1 MGVYLAITVKSSKG
15 ISLLNHGWIKGG
27 KRFDVKDNQFGSHD
41 YAFSKPDG
49 SIYSYSPV
57 AVDFVGRVLGM
68 DESMVE
74 MLQPGKCYR
83 IMTDGAYG
91 DLLEVQEFLTR

>member
-1 MGVYLAITVKSSKG
+1 MAKAYARYTVKVGSF
-15 ISLLNHGWIKGG
+15 KGG
-27 KRFDVKDNQFGSHD
+27 KRFDVTDNQFDSHD

-83 IMTDGAYG
+83 IMTDGVYG
-91 DLLEVQEFLTR
+91 ELLEVRKIQAR

>member
-1 MGVYLAITVKSSKG
+1 MAKAYARYTVKVGSF
-15 ISLLNHGWIKGG
+15 KGG

-57 AVDFVGRVLGM
+57 AEDFVNRVLGM

-83 IMTDGAYG
+83 VMTDGVFG
-91 DLLEVQEFLTR
+91 GLLEIWEVPASWYNL